1 MHKYADSFGFIL
13 HAELEICF
21 IGEGFQWNEKFVTI
35 LLSNS
40 LIIESRKNIF
50 QSYAYKKL
58 KRWRRSYSNEKKHKY
73 LPERNNF

>member
-40 LIIESRKNIF
+40 LIIESRKNI
-50 QSYAYKKL
+50 
-58 KRWRRSYSNEKKHKY
+58 SNH
-73 LPERNNF
+73 LPTKTKTLEEEL

>member
-13 HAELEICF
+13 HVELEICF

-50 QSYAYKKL
+50 QSYAYK
-58 KRWRRSYSNEKKHKY
+58 N
-73 LPERNNF
+73 